1 MTHLNPHPHAI
12 DNNFFYYYMMDGE
25 VEPLR
30 DIAQQPDK
38 PLPYLGGVTTC
49 CNGYLWTTHP
59 EKVHGIARTITDV
72 HTWLLDPENYLLRK
86 KQDIDAINKKK
97 GRS

>member
-1 MTHLNPHPHAI
+1 
-12 DNNFFYYYMMDGE
+12 MMDGE
-25 VEPLR
+25 VETIR
-30 DIAQQPDK
+30 DIEQQPDK

-59 EKVHGIARTITDV
+59 EKVPGIARTITDV
-72 HTWLLDPENYLLRK
+72 HTWLLDPERYLLKK
-86 KQDIDAINKKK
+86 KQDIDAINKNK